1 MGSLQSNPRISGL
14 TREEM
19 KSLCILILVLSST
32 YGLKCWNGDGDGKCE
47 AETMAELTGKEKE
60 KGCIEEVCPEGAME
74 CSYVAMSLNG
84 KQGAKVGG
92 CILTEGPELAGM
104 EINPNSCSSKNF
116 TTGEA
121 EIDTTPKPARKAQ
134 ADPNIEAAIRVC
146 TCSTD
151 LCNSVHGGG
160 VQLQIP
166 IHTFSVRGITLF
178 ILFNY
183 LLQRLMEL

>member
-1 MGSLQSNPRISGL
+1 MGQSNPRISGL

-32 YGLKCWNGDGDGKCE
+32 YGLKCWKGDGDGSCE
-47 AETMAELTGKEKE
+47 ADTMAEISGKEKD
-60 KGCIEEVCPEGAME
+60 KGCVEEECPTDKPME

-84 KQGAKVGG
+84 KQGVRIGG
-92 CILTEGPELAGM
+92 CIETEKAELAGM
-104 EINPNSCSSKNF
+104 EINPDSCSAKNV
-116 TTGEA
+116 TTGES
-121 EIDTTPKPARKAQ
+121 EIDVTTTAASLREAAEKK
-134 ADPNIEAAIRVC
+134 EAAIRVC

-151 LCNSVHGGG
+151 LCNSVHAGG

-166 IHTFSVRGITLF
+166 IHTFSVRGITLI
-178 ILFNY
+178 ILLNY